1 MEEFPEP
8 DARTGVCKDGTQSSE
23 SETAELLDGIRR
35 GDATAFEQVAREQAP
50 VLFRLALRLTNRRED
65 AEDLVQETLVR
76 ALPALRRFEGRS
88 KLSTYL
94 IRALGNQWKNRLR
107 SRKRSR
113 VVEWFRGGRRDNEE
127 GQEQEFTPP
136 DRSPSP
142 LDRLEAQD
150 RASEVRRALEQLDA
164 NRRWA
169 LLLREVEEMSYE
181 EISSV
186 TGVPIG
192 TVRSRLARAREDLRR
207 ILGDR
212 I

>member
-1 MEEFPEP
+1 M
-8 DARTGVCKDGTQSSE
+8 
-23 SETAELLDGIRR
+23 
-35 GDATAFEQVAREQAP
+35 
-50 VLFRLALRLTNRRED
+50 
-65 AEDLVQETLVR
+65 
-76 ALPALRRFEGRS
+76 PAIG
-88 KLSTYL
+88 
-94 IRALGNQWKNRLR
+94 
-107 SRKRSR
+107 
-113 VVEWFRGGRRDNEE
+113 
-127 GQEQEFTPP
+127 
-136 DRSPSP
+136 
-142 LDRLEAQD
+142 LEAQD